1 MSASELVKAIPGWDE
16 AMARL
21 ARLLDEREAEARAA
35 AAGYATVYAD
45 RRAVM
50 VFDVVASRQRK
61 YGTRV
66 QSLIREFTTTDS
78 SQSLLALAEKP
89 PVVAGLQRDEPATM
103 STVAAGLIR
112 YSEVHNL
119 GIEDG
124 VLAWARA
131 AEPFRHASKLE
142 PYVGATHGMGTALFA
157 YLRMRC
163 GADALKPDLR
173 VRGALVDL
181 GLHVP
186 SDPHA
191 ILMLAEAAADHAQV
205 PRLVL
210 DQAFWGPR

>member
-1 MSASELVKAIPGWDE
+1 MSTSDLVKAIPGWDE

-21 ARLLDEREAEARAA
+21 KDLLDEREAEARAA
-35 AAGYATVYAD
+35 AAGYADVYAG
-45 RRAVM
+45 RRAAM

-61 YGTRV
+61 YETRV
-66 QSLIREFTTTDS
+66 QSLIRTFESTDAS
-78 SQSLLALAEKP
+78 RSLHALANDP
-89 PVVAGLQRDEPATM
+89 PVVSGLQRDEPATM
-103 STVAAGLIR
+103 SAVAAGLIR
-112 YSEVHNL
+112 YSEAHGL
-119 GIEDG
+119 DIEAG
-124 VLAWARA
+124 VKAWATA

-142 PYVGATHGMGTALFA
+142 PYVGMTHGMGTALFA

-173 VRGALVDL
+173 VRGALVGL

-186 SDPHA
+186 NDPHA